1 TTLEDL
7 AGRALQNRFVRVLRY
22 QTSYPACFSTSLED
36 LAGRTLVNNNSLE
49 DLAGITLANSPLA
62 HKRKTGKT
70 VADLSRY
77 VISGGLEPTTL

>member
-1 TTLEDL
+1 MLSF
-7 AGRALQNRFVRVLRY
+7 QP
-22 QTSYPACFSTSLED
+22 SYPACFSTSLED

-49 DLAGITLANSPLA
+49 DLAGRTLVNSPPT